1 MIESEK
7 KDRQTASPSKKE
19 LAAFSRYKW
28 NTFICMYVGYLMA
41 IFSRKSFSFV
51 LPAVLAEG
59 QITKGELGMIT
70 SSQNL
75 AYAISKFLGGLMV
88 DRFSAKILFSAGIC
102 ISGCVVVSLTAFD
115 SAAIFALLWFVNGFV
130 QGGCWPACAKM
141 LKQWSERSE
150 FGTLWGVLSTSMNVA
165 CSMGPLVST
174 FITYQHGWR
183 TTLQAF
189 GTVTIATTA
198 VCYMGMVNSPN
209 DVGMKSPMGDAIKT
223 DSGRGHGRGS
233 WRDLVSS
240 RLLWIL
246 SINFMVIFIARTAIL
261 DWAQLYLIQEL
272 DQTPYTASIFVS
284 SFETGGIA
292 GSVLAGYVADKLVA
306 LKKGDDLRG
315 SPRVTVCIAF
325 IIICLISQASL
336 ILIPQDQ
343 AQGWITVV
351 GFALGVGIYG
361 PCSLYGVM
369 AIEAAPTHLAGAA
382 HATVALAANVGA
394 VMAGLPI
401 SYIASHIQWRGA
413 FILIE
418 VLLALIFVLTVV
430 TRNLEYKIVATRKK
444 LE

>member
-1 MIESEK
+1 MNEPERKPS
-7 KDRQTASPSKKE
+7 QTKSQTDV
-19 LAAFSRYKW
+19 AAFSRYKW

-41 IFSRKSFSFV
+41 IFSRKCFSFV
-51 LPAVLAEG
+51 LPAIIAEG
-59 QITKGELGMIT
+59 HISKGELGMIT

-88 DRFSAKILFSAGIC
+88 DHFSAKMLFSIGIC
-102 ISGCVVVSLTAFD
+102 ISGFVVVSFTAFD
-115 SAAIFALLWFVNGFV
+115 SAAMFALLWFINGFV
-130 QGGCWPACAKM
+130 QGGSWPACAKM

-150 FGTLWGVLSTSMNVA
+150 FGTLWGVLSTSMNVG

-174 FITYQHGWR
+174 FITYQYGWR

-198 VCYMGMVNSPN
+198 VCYLGMVNSPN

-223 DSGRGHGRGS
+223 DSGRGHGRGT
-233 WRDLVSS
+233 WRDLVVSP
-240 RLLWIL
+240 LLWIL
-246 SINFMVIFIARTAIL
+246 SVNFMVIFIARTAVL

-292 GSVLAGYVADKLVA
+292 GSVMAGYVADKMVA
-306 LKKGDDLRG
+306 MRKGDDIRG
-315 SPRVTVCIAF
+315 SPRTTVCIAF
-325 IIICLISQASL
+325 ILICLVSQGSL
-336 ILIPQDQ
+336 ILIPQEN
-343 AQGWITVV
+343 AHVWITVV
-351 GFALGVGIYG
+351 GFVLGVGIYG

-401 SYIASHIQWRGA
+401 SYVATLIQWRGA
-413 FILIE
+413 FVLIE
-418 VLLALIFVLTVV
+418 VLLAVILALTVL